1 MTDLPPLVHG
11 LCGFHVLSDG
21 GLAPSLAAGVPQLSL
36 LEGRRLT
43 LHVFATPP
51 EAAAFAAGVA
61 LAVRNDVR
69 AIVGRDGAERVV
81 AVEAA
86 SPGLPSP
93 ETFEEAVAVEDRGGA
108 GMQRALAVWRM
119 LRPGMPGGL
128 GLDISSDGTAVA
140 LDVGARRFGLTLAYG
155 DVVATAAYR
164 ANAKRVSTAL
174 ACNLRTSALDFDAI
188 DKTLQVRFPVERF
201 LEKVGLLT
209 LVDDLVADEESRDE
223 FDRLRNRIRRD
234 PAHCRIVEMMLA
246 GWRMSSLHGSVVLVP
261 PAASEARLRP
271 VSGALLH
278 RLVAADLVRKPR
290 SALRRREPHN
300 FAYEVGDL
308 AGSAVNQPPNEV
320 DA

>member
-1 MTDLPPLVHG
+1 LTDQPALVHG
-11 LCGFHVLSDG
+11 LCGIDVLPDG
-21 GLAPSLAAGVPQLSL
+21 RLAPSLAAGVPQASL

-43 LHVFATPP
+43 LYVFATAP

-61 LAVRNDVR
+61 LAIRNDVR
-69 AIVGRDGAERVV
+69 AITGRDGAERVV

-86 SPGLPSP
+86 ASEFPAP

-108 GMQRALAVWRM
+108 GMQRALAIWRM
-119 LRPGMPGGL
+119 LRHGMPEGL
-128 GLDISSDGTAVA
+128 ALDISSDGISAA
-140 LDVGARRFGLTLAYG
+140 LDVGARRFALTMAYG
-155 DVVATAAYR
+155 DVTATATYR

-201 LEKVGLLT
+201 LDKVGLLT

-223 FDRLRNRIRRD
+223 FDRLRNLIRRD
-234 PAHCRIVEMMLA
+234 PAHCRIVEMMLG

-261 PAASEARLRP
+261 PAASKARLRP

-278 RLVAADLVRKPR
+278 RLVAADLVRKPLG
-290 SALRRREPHN
+290 ALRRREPHN
-300 FAYEVGDL
+300 FAYEIGDL
-308 AGSAVNQPPNEV
+308 AGSAVHVPTKEV